1 MPDFP
6 HLLDDSLRQRL
17 AAFGVRPG
25 DVDERFIRGAGAGGQ
40 KINKTSSTV
49 WLRHAPTGIEVR
61 IQDERS
67 QVANRLQAWTELAA
81 KLTLRRDS
89 AYAQARS
96 ARELDR
102 RRHRQKSRTQ
112 KAITV
117 DNKKHQAR
125 RKESRRRPSSDW

>member
-6 HLLDDSLRQRL
+6 HLHDDSLRQRL
-17 AAFGVRPG
+17 AALGVRPD

-102 RRHRQKSRTQ
+102 RRHRQKSSTQ